1 MVFMMVP
8 EVSPVEHQQI
18 NRQITIRSVKRN
30 KVQYIL
36 RTRADVK
43 VLKLWVGGPDIQP
56 YLVSL
61 GLHVDLVAL
70 PALHH
75 SFHIQLL
82 SIRYKTGGAGIKRAV
97 LGLQALLLGFAEV
110 GGRRPVLG
118 HLCVAAHV
126 GT

>member
-8 EVSPVEHQQI
+8 EVSPVEHQQ
-18 NRQITIRSVKRN
+18 NKWQIIIRMVN
-30 KVQYIL
+30 CHKVQYIL

-43 VLKLWVGGPDIQP
+43 VLELWVGGPAIQP

-61 GLHVDLVAL
+61 GLHADLVAL
-70 PALHH
+70 PAHHH

-82 SIRYKTGGAGIKRAV
+82 SIRYKTGVAGVKRAV